1 MADETP
7 TMLPVPTR
15 LAVETISAPS
25 EETEFLSF
33 GFSDTTWIDSPN
45 RRNWINF
52 VRAVKYRPATIRNAG
67 THGV

>member
-1 MADETP
+1 
-7 TMLPVPTR
+7 MLPVPTR

-33 GFSDTTWIDSPN
+33 GVSDTTWIDSPN